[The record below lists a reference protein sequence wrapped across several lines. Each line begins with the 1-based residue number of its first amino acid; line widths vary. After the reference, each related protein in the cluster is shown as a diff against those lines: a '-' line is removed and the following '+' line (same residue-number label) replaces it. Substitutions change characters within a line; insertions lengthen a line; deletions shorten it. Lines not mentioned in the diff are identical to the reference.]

1 MGVMVV
7 SSEISENFRKKIFG
21 NLLQSLLEG
30 EQELKSDNRGSTS
43 TRGGIGE
50 RSVYAGK
57 S

>member
-1 MGVMVV
+1 MGVV